1 MKTAILDRP
10 PVASKLPATATTRL
24 SCEAANLK
32 ANVDEASAFL
42 KKLSNPDRLLVA
54 CALVDGEHS
63 VRELEDLLGI
73 RQPGLSQ
80 QLAELRE
87 AELIVGRKDGKQVFY
102 SLADPRIEVFIAT
115 MHQLFCKPASTSA
128 T

>member
-1 MKTAILDRP
+1 MKPGIPGRAQP
-10 PVASKLPATATTRL
+10 MRL

-32 ANVDEASAFL
+32 ANVDEASTFL
-42 KKLSNPDRLLVA
+42 KKLSNPCRLLVA
-54 CALVDGEHS
+54 CALVDAERS

-87 AELIVGRKDGKQVFY
+87 AGLIVGRKDGKQVFY
-102 SLADPRIEVFIAT
+102 RLADPRIEVFVAT
-115 MHQLFCKPASTSA
+115 MHRLFCEMPCASAA
-128 T
+128 TRD